1 MRHVLP
7 RASVQDQVTRQR
19 FAAGSPPSRQSA
31 SFRWADQP
39 PIPKRIG
46 NFGGRS
52 LASHRRKLVP
62 PRRCVTAAP
71 LTGNA
76 YELCLRVYVMVR
88 HPSSRLACLMIERPP
103 VSFSPRARVVVLLRL
118 RRR

>member
-46 NFGGRS
+46 DFGGRS

-76 YELCLRVYVMVR
+76 YELCLRVYATR
-88 HPSSRLACLMIERPP
+88 PFRTSRASLDVP
-103 VSFSPRARVVVLLRL
+103 VSLTRMCSHVFRIAVVRA
-118 RRR
+118 